1 LQEVEGV
8 GGGAGEGVL
17 IQDLLGEGA
26 DEGFAVELAVVVL
39 FGALDDVVDVDGGLG
54 RQEYVI
60 YYSHIR
66 LALRL
71 QRRTFAVLGAAEGA
85 QGAELGECCSFKDFN
100 EIVFIQRVHM
110 ARKMFVIGHNLGYE

>member
-1 LQEVEGV
+1 M
-8 GGGAGEGVL
+8 
-17 IQDLLGEGA
+17 
-26 DEGFAVELAVVVL
+26 ELAVVVL
-39 FGALDDVVDVDGGLG
+39 FGALDDVGDVEWLPG
-54 RQEYVI
+54 RKEYVVYNI
-60 YYSHIR
+60 NIR
-66 LALRL
+66 LTLRL

>member
-1 LQEVEGV
+1 MVEHLF
-8 GGGAGEGVL
+8 GES
-17 IQDLLGEGA
+17 A
-26 DEGFAVELAVVVL
+26 DEGLPPKWTMVVL
-39 FGALDDVVDVDGGLG
+39 FGALDDVGDMEGTLGG
-54 RQEYVI
+54 QEYVI